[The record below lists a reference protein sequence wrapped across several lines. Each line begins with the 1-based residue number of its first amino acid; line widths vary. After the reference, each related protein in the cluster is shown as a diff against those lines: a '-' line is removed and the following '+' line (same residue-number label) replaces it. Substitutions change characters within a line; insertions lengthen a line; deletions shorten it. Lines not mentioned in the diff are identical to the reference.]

1 MTSTLFLIKLQPIDC
16 MSTTLLKNAWQKYF
30 TAIFVVEHF
39 FNQIAGKN
47 SRPATLLKRSLRRGG
62 FFVNTLEFS
71 ALLQKGLT

>member
-1 MTSTLFLIKLQPIDC
+1 MQPIDC
-16 MSTTLLKNAWQKYF
+16 MPTTLLKNAWQRYL
-30 TAIFVVEHF
+30 TVIFVVQLF
-39 FNQIAGKN
+39 FNQIAGIN